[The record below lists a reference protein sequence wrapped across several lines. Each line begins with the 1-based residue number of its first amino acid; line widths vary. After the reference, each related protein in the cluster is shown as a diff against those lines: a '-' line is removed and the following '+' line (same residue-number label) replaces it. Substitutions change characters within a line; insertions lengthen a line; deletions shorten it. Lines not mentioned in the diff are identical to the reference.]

1 MTDENKDEYVRLIAH
16 HRMTASFRKQ
26 IDAFLEGFH
35 ELVPSELI
43 SIFDPQQLE
52 LLTCGLPEI
61 DMDDLHAHTTYQGYK
76 SSDPQIIFLWNVLRS
91 FEKLEKALFLQFVT
105 GTSKVPLDGFRSLQ
119 GSEGTQ
125 HFNVHKAYGSDLL
138 PTAHTCFN
146 QLDLPEYESE
156 EKMRAKILIAIREGS
171 EGFSFA

>member
-1 MTDENKDEYVRLIAH
+1 MRLIAN
-16 HRMTASFRKQ
+16 HRMTSSIRKQ
-26 IDAFLEGFH
+26 IDSFLEGFH

-61 DMDDLHAHTTYQGYK
+61 DMDDLQVHTTYQGYK
-76 SSDPQIIFLWNVLRS
+76 TSDRQIIFLWQVLKS
-91 FEKLEKALFLQFVT
+91 FDKLDKALFLQFVT
-105 GTSKVPLDGFRSLQ
+105 GTSKVPLDGFRHLQ

-125 HFNVHKAYGSDLL
+125 HFNVHRAYGKNAL

-156 EKMRAKILIAIREGS
+156 EMLREKLLIAIREGS
-171 EGFSFA
+171 EGFAFA